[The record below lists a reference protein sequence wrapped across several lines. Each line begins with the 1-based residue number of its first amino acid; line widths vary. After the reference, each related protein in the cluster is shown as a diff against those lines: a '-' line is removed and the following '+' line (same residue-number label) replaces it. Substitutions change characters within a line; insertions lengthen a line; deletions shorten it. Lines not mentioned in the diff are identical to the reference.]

1 MEGKG
6 TPTSGVI
13 NLVLIGK
20 TGNGKSATAN
30 SIVGRKA
37 FVSCS
42 RTTGVTETC
51 QLEHVTTKDGRKL
64 NVIDTPGF
72 FDPNVKLTIIGQE
85 IVKCIE
91 LAKEGL
97 HGVLFVLSIRNR
109 FSEEEANALKALQK
123 LFGENIMK
131 YVVVIFT
138 GGDELEANEQTFED
152 YSRGDKQ
159 IKKLLLNCNQRKVI
173 FDNRAKSGTVKEK
186 QVTELLNHIE
196 SIMLQNESR
205 PYSNSMFHE
214 FQEWSNWC
222 ENIKSGGY
230 SKEQVEILLR
240 KNEKEHGE
248 QVQET
253 MRKIFEQQLADER
266 NARAESERRLQN
278 RIRELEQESCPGF
291 SISVN
296 FDPVPEPDPCVII

>member
-20 TGNGKSATAN
+20 TGNGKSATGN

-37 FVSCS
+37 FVSRS
-42 RTTGVTETC
+42 STAGVSKKC
-51 QLEHVTTKDGRKL
+51 QLEQVTTKDGRRL

-72 FDPNVKLTIIGQE
+72 FDLKVEMTIIGQE
-85 IVKCIE
+85 IVKCME

-109 FSEEEANALKALQK
+109 FSDEEANALKALQK

-138 GGDELEANEQTFED
+138 GGDDLEANNETFEE
-152 YSRGDKQ
+152 YSQGDKD
-159 IKKLLLNCNQRKVI
+159 IEKLLLNCNQRKVI
-173 FDNRAKSGTVKEK
+173 FDNRTTSETVKEK
-186 QVTELLNHIE
+186 QVTELLNHIKN
-196 SIMLQNESR
+196 IMLQNESR
-205 PYSNSMFHE
+205 PYSNDNFRQ
-214 FQEWSNWC
+214 FQEYSNWC

-230 SKEQVEILLR
+230 SKEQVEDLQ
-240 KNEKEHGE
+240 KEHAE
-248 QVQET
+248 RV
-253 MRKIFEQQLADER
+253 RKMEVSTRKMLEDQ
-266 NARAESERRLQN
+266 RR
-278 RIRELEQESCPGF
+278 R
-291 SISVN
+291 SIK
-296 FDPVPEPDPCVII
+296 CVII